1 MKNTRT
7 IISGLSLVLLGG
19 FGFAAQAAESGS
31 RNTLKDGGGYEQ
43 RLEQAGM
50 SGMSG
55 MSGNHSS
62 TAAPAAKKKV
72 AKAKSEKT
80 AKKVAK
86 EVAKVEDGKAA
97 K

>member
-7 IISGLSLVLLGG
+7 IISGLTMTVLAGLG
-19 FGFAAQAAESGS
+19 FSAQAAESGS
-31 RNTLKDGGGYEQ
+31 RNTLKDGGTYEQ

-62 TAAPAAKKKV
+62 TAAPGAKKKA
-72 AKAKSEKT
+72 AKAKSGKP
-80 AKKVAK
+80 AKKAEK
-86 EVAKVEDGKAA
+86 AVAKVAASPAA

>member
-7 IISGLSLVLLGG
+7 IFAGLTAALLAGLG
-19 FGFAAQAAESGS
+19 FSAQAAESGS
-31 RNTLKDGGGYEQ
+31 RNMLKDGSGYEQ

-62 TAAPAAKKKV
+62 TAAPQAEKKAVKAKAGKSAKKAEKV
-72 AKAKSEKT
+72 
-80 AKKVAK
+80 
-86 EVAKVEDGKAA
+86 VAKVAETKAA

>member
-1 MKNTRT
+1 MSNTRT
-7 IISGLSLVLLGG
+7 IISGLTMTVLAGLG
-19 FGFAAQAAESGS
+19 FSAQAAESGA

-62 TAAPAAKKKV
+62 TAAPAAQKKV
-72 AKAKSEKT
+72 VKVKSGKL
-80 AKKVAK
+80 AKKAEKDVVKA
-86 EVAKVEDGKAA
+86 VETKAA